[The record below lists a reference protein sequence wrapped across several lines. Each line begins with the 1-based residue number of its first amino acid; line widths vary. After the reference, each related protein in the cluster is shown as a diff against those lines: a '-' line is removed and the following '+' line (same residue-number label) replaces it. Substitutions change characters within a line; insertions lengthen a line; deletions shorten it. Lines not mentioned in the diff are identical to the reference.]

1 MTSKSLRKHVREP
14 LAEAYASA
22 ADVFVYS
29 WDKPLEAYFAERYEP
44 VAANA
49 RTTRPV
55 LAQLPKLKGTLPR
68 NVTRLWYRGA

>member
-1 MTSKSLRKHVREP
+1 MSEP

-44 VAANA
+44 VAAECADNA
-49 RTTRPV
+49 PV
-55 LAQLPKLKGTLPR
+55 LATTATAEGNATKKG
-68 NVTRLWYRGA
+68 